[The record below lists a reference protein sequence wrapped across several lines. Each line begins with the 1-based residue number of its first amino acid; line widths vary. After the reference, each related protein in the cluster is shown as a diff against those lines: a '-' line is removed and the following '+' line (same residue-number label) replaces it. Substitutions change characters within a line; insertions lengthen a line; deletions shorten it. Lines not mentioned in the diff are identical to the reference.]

1 MNANSNSYYSV
12 INAGKGVKFYLENH
26 DILGEAAYYTFALAP
41 PKYYSHPVF
50 NGMQIK
56 WSVNSSNSDITRKNC
71 VESKKQWETVYN
83 KKRETCKD
91 RMNNYFFDSGI
102 LSYLILSLYR
112 YDGAWR
118 TSPTLT
124 IDSIKPIY
132 KMFKIKKESAKV
144 PELIKEVGQKTATH
158 KYSKYAITSIDGAKS
173 DGTGIAWYGKTIT
186 V

>member
-71 VESKKQWETVYN
+71 VESKKQCETVYN

-91 RMNNYFFDSGI
+91 RMNNYF
-102 LSYLILSLYR
+102 LIR
-112 YDGAWR
+112 V
-118 TSPTLT
+118 
-124 IDSIKPIY
+124 
-132 KMFKIKKESAKV
+132 FC
-144 PELIKEVGQKTATH
+144 LI
-158 KYSKYAITSIDGAKS
+158 
-173 DGTGIAWYGKTIT
+173 
-186 V
+186 